1 MEKQQEDILMK
12 ARSFRS
18 TLAAA
23 FRLYCSRFFP
33 MLKALWI
40 HLLYTS
46 LVYAA
51 VAWLVVYD
59 LYLFIPLAVLAV
71 VLEMVLWL
79 MLARWLA
86 KRPLRPLLKMAG
98 RHWFLLLGILL
109 GGIIVL
115 SPLCAFVSLPAIV
128 LILAEWE
135 SQEAIAIGDP
145 ITIPASIPYMVA
157 ATCLIG
163 IFLELCIRLFIVY
176 VAYYACGSAETKK
189 RERAEQVR
197 NLSSTL

>member
-1 MEKQQEDILMK
+1 
-12 ARSFRS
+12 
-18 TLAAA
+18 
-23 FRLYCSRFFP
+23 

-40 HLLYTS
+40 PLLCTSIVYT
-46 LVYAA
+46 A

-71 VLEMVLWL
+71 ILEVALWL

-86 KRPLRPLLKMAG
+86 KRPLRPLLKIAG
-98 RHWFLLLGILL
+98 RHWLLLLGVLL

-115 SPLCAFVSLPAIV
+115 SPLCAFVSLPAII

-145 ITIPASIPYMVA
+145 ITIPATIPYMVA
-157 ATCLIG
+157 VTCFIS

-189 RERAEQVR
+189 REREEQIR
-197 NLSSTL
+197 SLSSTL